1 MKVSQLVLLSSAATV
16 LTSSLLG
23 FAEFA
28 RGEVLLST
36 TGRAMYDS
44 RVFGGLNPADDYIF
58 TLEPRLI
65 YRREAGQLKLNSDAG
80 LRINRYNDFQ
90 ELDSEDF
97 FTSVRFSLPPEAS
110 AIASGTFETSYDE
123 RTDVNY
129 DVNARMREKTFLSRL
144 STLFPVGLKTSV
156 AFGGSYRKED
166 RQHFNDRETWEG
178 TAAFRYT
185 DFLGGTTFEARY
197 RRLDVE
203 STGVNAIGI
212 PLDQQSDIYSVSL
225 SRPIYHD
232 VRGSISYGYR
242 VLHRSRAEVFGQDGR
257 AAGSIFAVNIEGP
270 FLPSTRFPKVDSSLS
285 FGYQEAETPGIADT
299 GGSRFF
305 GAARLGWHVRERTQ
319 LYLQARR
326 ALELTIDDLT
336 IETTSA
342 EIGVTQS
349 VGNFTAL
356 NASIG
361 YEERDYRTTPRS
373 DDAFTAHLAA
383 NYRITKAWSAS
394 ANYRLR
400 ATDSNS
406 PIADYERHVVW
417 IAATYTF

>member
-1 MKVSQLVLLSSAATV
+1 MKVSHLVLLVSAGTAV
-16 LTSSLLG
+16 TSSSLG

-65 YRREAGQLKLNSDAG
+65 YRREAGQLKLDSYAG
-80 LRINRYNDFQ
+80 MRVNRYNEFQ

-97 FTSVRFSLPPEAS
+97 FTSVRFSLPPEAGTR
-110 AIASGTFETSYDE
+110 ASGSFETSYDE

-129 DVNARMREKTFLSRL
+129 DVNARMREKTLHSRVN
-144 STLFPVGLKTSV
+144 TLIPTGLKTSV
-156 AFGGSYRKED
+156 ALGGSFRKED
-166 RQHFNDRETWEG
+166 RNHFNDREIWEG
-178 TAAFRYT
+178 TAAFRYA
-185 DFLGGTTFEARY
+185 DFLGGSTFEARY

-203 STGVNAIGI
+203 STGLNFLGI
-212 PLDQQSDIYSVSL
+212 PLDQKSDIYSVSL
-225 SRPIYHD
+225 SRPLYHE

-242 VLHRSRAEVFGQDGR
+242 VLHRSRAEVAGMSNR

-270 FLPSTRFPKVDSSLS
+270 FLPATRFPKVESSLS

-319 LYLQARR
+319 LFVQARR
-326 ALELTIDDLT
+326 ALELSIDDLT
-336 IETTSA
+336 IETTSG
-342 EIGVTQS
+342 EIGVTQV
-349 VGNFTAL
+349 VGNFTHL
-356 NASIG
+356 TASVG
-361 YEERDYRTTPRS
+361 YEERDYRTLTRQ
-373 DDAFTAHLAA
+373 DEAFTAHAAA
-383 NYRITKAWSAS
+383 NYRITKFWSAA

-406 PIADYERHVVW
+406 VIASYDRHVVW
-417 IAATYTF
+417 LSATYTF

>member
-1 MKVSQLVLLSSAATV
+1 MKVSQIVLLGSAATA

-36 TGRAMYDS
+36 TGRATYDS

-65 YRREAGQLKLNSDAG
+65 YRREAGLLKLDSHAG
-80 LRINRYNDFQ
+80 LRVNRYEEFQ

-97 FTSVRFSLPPEAS
+97 FTSVRLSLPPGTGTV
-110 AIASGTFETSYDE
+110 ASGSFETSYDE

-129 DVNARMREKTFLSRL
+129 DVNARMREKTFHSRL
-144 STLFPVGLKTSV
+144 NTLFPTGLKTSV
-156 AFGGSYRKED
+156 SVGGSYRKED
-166 RQHFNDRETWEG
+166 RAHFNDREIWEG

-185 DFLGGTTFEARY
+185 DFLGGSTFEARY

-203 STGVNAIGI
+203 STGLNFLGV
-212 PLDQQSDIYSVSL
+212 PLDQKSDIYSVSL

-242 VLHRSRAEVFGQDGR
+242 VLHRSRAEVAGMSNR
-257 AAGSIFAVNIEGP
+257 AAGSIIAVNIEGP
-270 FLPSTRFPKVDSSLS
+270 FLPATRFPKLESSLS

-305 GAARLGWHVRERTQ
+305 GAARLGWHARERTQ
-319 LYLQARR
+319 VYIQARR
-326 ALELTIDDLT
+326 ALELSIEDLT
-336 IETTSA
+336 IETTSG
-342 EIGVTQS
+342 EIGVSQS
-349 VGNFTAL
+349 VGNFTHL
-356 NASIG
+356 SASIG
-361 YEERDYRTTPRS
+361 YEERDYRTLTRQ
-373 DDAFTAHLAA
+373 DEAFTAHVGA
-383 NYRITKAWSAS
+383 NYRITQAWSAA

-400 ATDSNS
+400 ATDSS
-406 PIADYERHVVW
+406 STSADYDRHVVW
-417 IAATYTF
+417 ISATYTF

>member
-1 MKVSQLVLLSSAATV
+1 MKVSHIVLLTSAATA
-16 LTSSLLG
+16 LTSSLFG
-23 FAEFA
+23 FAEVA

-44 RVFGGLNPADDYIF
+44 RVFGGLTPADDYIF

-65 YRREAGQLKLNSDAG
+65 YRREAGVLKLDSHAG
-80 LRINRYNDFQ
+80 VRFNRYEEFQ

-97 FTSVRFSLPPEAS
+97 FSSVRFSLPPGAGTR
-110 AIASGTFETSYDE
+110 ASGAFETSYDE

-129 DVNARMREKTFLSRL
+129 DVNARMREKTLHSRL
-144 STLFPVGLKTSV
+144 NTLFPTGLKTSV
-156 AFGGSYRKED
+156 ALGGSFRKED
-166 RQHFNDRETWEG
+166 RNHFNDREIWEG

-185 DFLGGTTFEARY
+185 DFLGGSTFEARY

-203 STGVNAIGI
+203 STGVNFLGI
-212 PLDQQSDIYSVSL
+212 PLDQKSDIYSVSL
-225 SRPIYHD
+225 SRPLYHE

-242 VLHRSRAEVFGQDGR
+242 VLHRSRAEIAGQSNR
-257 AAGSIFAVNIEGP
+257 AAGSIFAVNIDGP
-270 FLPSTRFPKVDSSLS
+270 FLPASRFPKVDSSLS

-319 LYLQARR
+319 LFVQARR
-326 ALELTIDDLT
+326 ALELSVDDLT
-336 IETTSA
+336 IETTSG
-342 EIGVTQS
+342 EIGISQQ
-349 VGNFTAL
+349 VGNFTSL
-356 NASIG
+356 VASVG
-361 YEERDYRTTPRS
+361 YEERDYRTFSRQ
-373 DDAFTAHLAA
+373 DEAFTAHAAA
-383 NYRITKAWSAS
+383 NYRITKSWSAA

-406 PIADYERHVVW
+406 TMANYDRHVFWVS
-417 IAATYTF
+417 ATYMF